1 MAGAGAEAATA
12 AVVAAST
19 EEVLAAVAS
28 TGAAFAVAVSM
39 EVLVSVGD
47 VSAVALSMA
56 VDFVMAVLVGVITDS
71 LMMSSSAASAFR
83 AGGAGTIRMDITV
96 TAITRTVTMDTVD
109 TRTAMDTVGMVTT
122 AAPVMDIATEAEW
135 VMDTAK
141 TVEPVTGT
149 TMVADQGTFG
159 VRIAGDKPGDGG
171 LNVAGKCHRD
181 WPRTIARLKNAAS
194 LASGLIVAFCPI
206 PLARI

>member
-1 MAGAGAEAATA
+1 MG
-12 AVVAAST
+12 
-19 EEVLAAVAS
+19 S

-56 VDFVMAVLVGVITDS
+56 VDFVVAVLVGVITDS

-96 TAITRTVTMDTVD
+96 D

-122 AAPVMDIATEAEW
+122 AAPVMDIAMEAER
-135 VMDTAK
+135 VMDTAIA
-141 TVEPVTGT
+141 VEPVTGT
-149 TMVADQGTFG
+149 TMAADQGTSG
-159 VRIAGDKPGDGG
+159 VRVAGDKPGDGG

-181 WPRTIARLKNAAS
+181 GREQLH
-194 LASGLIVAFCPI
+194 G
-206 PLARI
+206 

>member
-1 MAGAGAEAATA
+1 MAGAEAATA

-19 EEVLAAVAS
+19 EEVLLVGS

-56 VDFVMAVLVGVITDS
+56 VDFVVAVLVGVITDS

-122 AAPVMDIATEAEW
+122 AAPVMDIAMEAER
-135 VMDTAK
+135 VMDTAIA
-141 TVEPVTGT
+141 VEPVTGT
-149 TMVADQGTFG
+149 TMVADQGTSG
-159 VRIAGDKPGDGG
+159 VRVAGDKPGDSG

-181 WPRTIARLKNAAS
+181 GRERLH
-194 LASGLIVAFCPI
+194 G
-206 PLARI
+206 

>member
-1 MAGAGAEAATA
+1 MAGAEAEVATA

-19 EEVLAAVAS
+19 AAVLLVGS

-56 VDFVMAVLVGVITDS
+56 VDFVVAVLVGVITDS

-96 TAITRTVTMDTVD
+96 AITRTVTMDTVD

-122 AAPVMDIATEAEW
+122 AAPVMDIAMEAER
-135 VMDTAK
+135 VMDTAI
-141 TVEPVTGT
+141 TVEPVTDT
-149 TMVADQGTFG
+149 TMAADQGTSG
-159 VRIAGDKPGDGG
+159 VRVAGDKPGDGG

-181 WPRTIARLKNAAS
+181 GREQS
-194 LASGLIVAFCPI
+194 HG
-206 PLARI
+206 